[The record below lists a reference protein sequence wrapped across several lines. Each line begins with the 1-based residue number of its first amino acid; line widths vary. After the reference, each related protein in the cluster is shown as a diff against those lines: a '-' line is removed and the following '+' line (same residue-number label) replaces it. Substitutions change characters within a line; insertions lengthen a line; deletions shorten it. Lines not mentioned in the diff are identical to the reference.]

1 MENSRC
7 CQRFICKGLGV
18 CGEGL
23 GCMNGDCTITQE
35 KCMCCYLCASASF
48 YMVIEVWLVFFP
60 LPAGFSY
67 FFSLWILESCT
78 LMLACLPFSFLLFL
92 MQLFKWNIYSFQS
105 SFHFNLSLAEILN
118 SFLRMFLHG
127 FLKCL
132 LSWVQ
137 DHWVLSYPRWEL
149 SCFET
154 SY

>member
-1 MENSRC
+1 MLSEVYL
-7 CQRFICKGLGV
+7 QRFGSVWRRPRMYEWRLHHYAREMYVLLSVCIC
-18 CGEGL
+18 
-23 GCMNGDCTITQE
+23 
-35 KCMCCYLCASASF
+35 
-48 YMVIEVWLVFFP
+48 FFLHGHRSLTSIFP
-60 LPAGFSY
+60 STCRFLL

-132 LSWVQ
+132 LS
-137 DHWVLSYPRWEL
+137 
-149 SCFET
+149 
-154 SY
+154 